1 MMSRTNLHMN
11 NNARSKTPKALLLR
25 ALALT
30 VVLTCF
36 IPGCSTPFF
45 WTDNP
50 VLLYLPGAGR
60 RSDPIPG
67 YIIPSERIKLI
78 REKGIK
84 GAKAPSEE
92 KDILLV
98 QLIQEYEKTSSPHIR
113 RAALDAVARIS
124 TNYANPVAEKLF
136 QSALEDS
143 DMALNLSAARALA
156 LYASE
161 GAIAKN
167 NQEQRKLAISLLSSR
182 YRALPFSIAA
192 GAEEENTTRKDVRI
206 AILHA
211 LGEFQPEDS
220 PELFETLEFA
230 LIGEKLD
237 DGALEATA
245 CSSLG
250 KITGKKYGLDGEKW
264 LHYIA
269 YTRGEESSPPPETS
283 IFERAPR
290 IENATGIIK

>member
-1 MMSRTNLHMN
+1 MN
-11 NNARSKTPKALLLR
+11 NNAGQNAESSFR

-143 DMALNLSAARALA
+143 DMALNLSAALPGA
-156 LYASE
+156 YAS
-161 GAIAKN
+161 GRYAKTI
-167 NQEQRKLAISLLSSR
+167 RSSVAAISLLCPISR
-182 YRALPFSIAA
+182 PALSIAA
-192 GAEEENTTRKDVRI
+192 PKRE
-206 AILHA
+206 
-211 LGEFQPEDS
+211 
-220 PELFETLEFA
+220 
-230 LIGEKLD
+230 
-237 DGALEATA
+237 
-245 CSSLG
+245 
-250 KITGKKYGLDGEKW
+250 Y
-264 LHYIA
+264 
-269 YTRGEESSPPPETS
+269 
-283 IFERAPR
+283 
-290 IENATGIIK
+290 NAKR